1 MHGKRDIKN
10 IHRDK
15 GKGIE
20 GKMWIGMTGSKT
32 PTVYP
37 YFTDSVSESMTV
49 NVRVWM
55 STKGFQIRLD

>member
-1 MHGKRDIKN
+1 MHGKRDTKN

-20 GKMWIGMTGSKT
+20 GKMWIEMTGSKT
-32 PTVYP
+32 PTGYP
-37 YFTDSVSESMTV
+37 YFTDLVSESMTK
-49 NVRVWM
+49 NIRVWM